1 MIRISSAIRHPKDI
15 RKIED
20 KVWNSIIIVWI
31 QIKGGVLKPNRYYD
45 PILIGGVVGI
55 WDIKKRILQTAW

>member
-1 MIRISSAIRHPKDI
+1 MKQYCYCVDTNKYVVYAYGFYSL
-15 RKIED
+15 E
-20 KVWNSIIIVWI
+20 
-31 QIKGGVLKPNRYYD
+31 KGGVLKPNRYYD